1 MRDLR
6 VYVDTLSASARGEG
20 ATFYTQRADGP
31 YYRWLYEEEVRSWRF
46 SRVRL
51 SKFTLRALAVASWNA
66 VPTALQSRLGEH
78 YLE

>member
-6 VYVDTLSASARGEG
+6 VYVDSLSACTQGER
-20 ATFYTQRADGP
+20 ATFYSQRADGP
-31 YYRWLYEEEVRSWRF
+31 YYRWLYEEEVRRWRF

-51 SKFTLRALAVASWNA
+51 SRLTLRALCVASWNA